1 MLQNR
6 HVHKGIVVFLFIF
19 SVFASP
25 VYAAGYKDDQ
35 SWEPDA
41 STWQPTTT
49 VNSNNNEKYWRQY
62 SQANDVECEP
72 ALVNRTWRAIF
83 TVGGGLAAIAN
94 LGDSQTFPIQNPV
107 TDEFYRYSPNN
118 SWQTAFLA
126 EGFVGVEKTLSPDW
140 AIQAGFDYN
149 QITSFSVRGTF
160 VQGADAQSADTFNYH
175 YDILSRQALFAVK
188 MLYSFQD
195 RFHPYLFAG
204 LGVTSNDINGFS
216 TSVPPF
222 LTFTRMYSGHSSTES
237 SYAVGVGV
245 DMDINQHTR
254 VGIGYRFTDLGQM
267 QLGNATIN
275 GISVNGTLSQNH
287 LYVNELLAQ
296 FTLMI

>member
-1 MLQNR
+1 MLQER
-6 HVHKGIVVFLFIF
+6 LHIRIAFFLFIF

-25 VYAAGYKDDQ
+25 VYATGYKDDQ
-35 SWEPDA
+35 SWEPDE
-41 STWQPTTT
+41 STWQPTPTE
-49 VNSNNNEKYWRQY
+49 NDNEKYWRQY
-62 SQANDVECEP
+62 AKDKDAAAWECP
-72 ALVNRTWRAIF
+72 PVKRTWRAVF
-83 TVGGGLAAIAN
+83 TVGGGLAATTN
-94 LGDSQTFPIQNPV
+94 LGESQTFPIQNPV

-118 SWQTAFLA
+118 SWQTSFLA
-126 EGFVGVEKTLSPDW
+126 EGFVGVERILTSDW

-149 QITSFSVRGTF
+149 QITSFSVRGTL

-175 YDILSRQALFAVK
+175 YDILSKQALFAVK

-204 LGVTSNDINGFS
+204 LGVTFNDINQFS
-216 TSVPPF
+216 TNVPPF
-222 LTFTRMYSGHSSTES
+222 LTFTRMYSGNSSTES

-245 DMDINQHTR
+245 DVDINQHTR
-254 VGIGYRFTDLGQM
+254 VGIGYRFTDLGQI
-267 QLGNATIN
+267 QLNHATIN
-275 GISVNGTLSQNH
+275 GLSVNGTLSQNH